1 MQPEGLRILP
11 CVKSLPLSSISS
23 QINPIHS
30 LLSYFLKINFN
41 IIFPLESLP
50 SEWIFLSVSPTR
62 SLYAFLLFPIG
73 VTWPACLIL
82 LGWNIQIKIFGVE
95 QRLWS
100 KSICSFLRSSV
111 SSSLLNPNIFLSNLF
126 SNTLF
131 LCPFLNMRDQVTHT
145 YKTTDKGTFLCF
157 KSLGVIHQ
165 TIIQN
170 VLDREGAHIY
180 WI

>member
-1 MQPEGLRILP
+1 
-11 CVKSLPLSSISS
+11 
-23 QINPIHS
+23 
-30 LLSYFLKINFN
+30 
-41 IIFPLESLP
+41 
-50 SEWIFLSVSPTR
+50 
-62 SLYAFLLFPIG
+62 
-73 VTWPACLIL
+73 
-82 LGWNIQIKIFGVE
+82 VE